1 MFPFDYIDPVFFV
14 AALAIGLLYTY
25 LTAPKPTLVI
35 RYPTPDNAGKITY
48 RDDADVC
55 YKYKVVPTVCPADST
70 LIKKVPIQI

>member
-1 MFPFDYIDPVFFV
+1 MFLFDYIDPVYFV

-25 LTAPKPTLVI
+25 LTAGKPTLVI
-35 RYPTPDNAGKITY
+35 RYPTPENAGKITY

-55 YKYKVVPTVCPADST
+55 YKYKVMPVTCPADAN